1 MHATYTLPIKT
12 VTGLN
17 AREHWC
23 VRHKRVTEEK
33 RITALIVKPFP
44 VPCIVRMIRLS
55 PNLCDD
61 DNLQGAMKSIRDQI
75 AKLCG
80 VDDGPKGPITWAYAQ
95 EKCKRGQY
103 GVRVEMSEI
112 KCKEL
117 EKEQG

>member
-1 MHATYTLPIKT
+1 MTSYFLSIKT

-17 AREHWC
+17 AREHWRA
-23 VRHKRVTEEK
+23 RHRRVQAE
-33 RITALIVKPFP
+33 RWAARMIIKPHAT
-44 VPCIVRMIRLS
+44 PCTVRMIRLS
-55 PNLCDD
+55 SVLCDD
-61 DNLQGAMKSIRDQI
+61 DNLQGACKAIRDEI

-80 VDDGPKGPITWAYAQ
+80 VDDGPNGPIKWEYAQ